1 MQILVQAVHEFKCN
15 FVLHV
20 FFSLSLL
27 IFQSAPT
34 DYIKDPSPEAF
45 DEEIIYNVTA
55 GTIHVTDI
63 AADTVA
69 ENACNKAKEDLAATE
84 NALEKLAMRFY
95 CEKACDE
102 ACGFLVNGLSVLTF
116 LAVLEC

>member
-1 MQILVQAVHEFKCN
+1 MQFCPACIFFVIAVNISEATS
-15 FVLHV
+15 V
-20 FFSLSLL
+20 
-27 IFQSAPT
+27 QSAPT

-69 ENACNKAKEDLAATE
+69 ENACIKAMEDLAATE

-102 ACGFLVNGLSVLTF
+102 VYYEACGFLVNSLSVLTF